1 MNHETYLQID
11 WEYSQENKI
20 RVLRVYGSEPV
31 LMLPGQIG
39 DCPLTEIGAY
49 CFAKNPHLPE
59 QYHSTLLKR
68 KETETNTAWQV
79 MGQGEENEKPP
90 LRELGG
96 GFLVE
101 LTLPEQIEK
110 IGNLAFYDC
119 VKLQK
124 LTIGKNMQQV
134 GSDAFM
140 NCHSLEW
147 LVLRAGVREE
157 SGVRQILAQ
166 IPWDIEVTFQKDGQ
180 TEAVLFYP
188 EYFESY
194 DEIAPAHIFGRN
206 IEGEGFRARQSF
218 LNGAVDFVQYDT
230 IFPKACAEEN
240 DKTLQKIVA
249 DRLLYPVDLKEIARG
264 RYEAYFEKRKREIA
278 QMLTKKREME
288 QIRFFCV
295 QKLFDEEAVGEAIA
309 EAVKIEWTEGAAGL
323 LSLKQELFAT
333 KAKERYSFDDF

>member
-11 WEYSQENKI
+11 WEYAKENKI
-20 RVLRVYGSEPV
+20 RVLRVYGSEPI
-31 LMLPGQIG
+31 LTLPEQLG
-39 DCPLTEIGAY
+39 DCTLTEIGAY
-49 CFAKNPHLPE
+49 CFAKSPHLPG
-59 QYHSTLLKR
+59 QYHTTIWKR
-68 KETETNTAWQV
+68 DQDTAWQV
-79 MGQGEENEKPP
+79 MAQDEDKEKLP
-90 LRELGG
+90 LKELCGS
-96 GFLVE
+96 FLVE

-119 VKLQK
+119 VELRK

-140 NCHSLEW
+140 NCHRLGC
-147 LVLRAGVREE
+147 LVLQAGVREE
-157 SGVRQILAQ
+157 SGLRQILAQ
-166 IPWDIEVTFQKDGQ
+166 ISWDIEVTFQKDGQ
-180 TEAVLFYP
+180 MEAVLFYP

-240 DKTLQKIVA
+240 DKTLQKIVT
-249 DRLLYPVDLKEIARG
+249 DRLLYPVDLKEVARE
-264 RYEAYFEKRKREIA
+264 RYETYFSKRKREIA
-278 QMLTKKREME
+278 QVLAGKRQME
-288 QIRFFCV
+288 QIRFFCER
-295 QKLFDEEAVGEAIA
+295 KLFDEEALGEAIA
-309 EAVKIEWTEGAAGL
+309 EAVKIEWTEGAAGM

>member
-1 MNHETYLQID
+1 M
-11 WEYSQENKI
+11 
-20 RVLRVYGSEPV
+20 
-31 LMLPGQIG
+31 
-39 DCPLTEIGAY
+39 
-49 CFAKNPHLPE
+49 
-59 QYHSTLLKR
+59 
-68 KETETNTAWQV
+68 
-79 MGQGEENEKPP
+79 
-90 LRELGG
+90 
-96 GFLVE
+96 E

-119 VKLQK
+119 VELRK

-140 NCHSLEW
+140 NCHRLGC
-147 LVLRAGVREE
+147 LVLQAGVREE
-157 SGVRQILAQ
+157 SGLRQILAQ
-166 IPWDIEVTFQKDGQ
+166 ISWDIEVTFQKDGQ
-180 TEAVLFYP
+180 MEAVLFYP

-240 DKTLQKIVA
+240 DKTLQKIVT
-249 DRLLYPVDLKEIARG
+249 DRLLYPVDLKEVARE
-264 RYEAYFEKRKREIA
+264 RYETYFSKRKREIA
-278 QMLTKKREME
+278 QVLAGKRQME
-288 QIRFFCV
+288 QIRFFCER
-295 QKLFDEEAVGEAIA
+295 KLFDEEALGEAIA
-309 EAVKIEWTEGAAGL
+309 EAVKIEWTEGAAGM